1 MKSPLHLALGL
12 ALALTG
18 LTMSP
23 GASATLIT
31 FSYQATVDTVDSPL
45 GSQFSIGDT
54 FTFTYTFE
62 RRLPLQRLLPCRR
75 SRDCRGSCRSHSAPA
90 TGP

>member
-1 MKSPLHLALGL
+1 
-12 ALALTG
+12 
-18 LTMSP
+18 MSIP
-23 GASATLIT
+23 PRRLMRVAGVVAVVGWGVLFVAPTGASAALIT

-62 RRLPLQRLLPCRR
+62 RR
-75 SRDCRGSCRSHSAPA
+75 
-90 TGP
+90 